1 MKINRIRKSVLV
13 LFMCTLL
20 LWQFGLNRY
29 HACAQETLLFISTSP
44 INTTILL
51 DGSPQLNRSPLLIR
65 TLSPGDHII
74 EIMGLP
80 NPGSPRKIT
89 LNRGDIRSLSFD
101 YVNNNIQIHN
111 VHPSSFVTEVPLL
124 PEEYPKQK
132 SINILNIAIPVFAV
146 ISGLLTINDAVYSKD
161 TGLFFSPITITAY
174 TVTAGLTGYRIAL
187 GRQKKRYIQSVDEQ
201 FDNVNTPFRMA
212 LEQYNMGQ
220 EALSLD
226 ELDRALFHY
235 TTIVHQ
241 YQNTMYLPYA
251 LYKIAKIH
259 AIREQYDL
267 ATQGFTH
274 ITAQY
279 PLPDL
284 YDRSL
289 KSLAD
294 IAASQGRYIE
304 SIGYLDRMVY
314 ADPLFNRNTVNR
326 YKAKLEEQWIKDRTY
341 GEGVSQ

>member
-1 MKINRIRKSVLV
+1 MKFSRMIKSALV
-13 LFMCTLL
+13 MFMCTLL
-20 LWQFGLNRY
+20 LWQFVNSRN
-29 HACAQETLLFISTSP
+29 HACAQDTLLFISTSP
-44 INTTILL
+44 INATVLL

-65 TLSPGDHII
+65 TLGPGDHTI
-74 EIMGLP
+74 EIMGLQ
-80 NPGSPRKIT
+80 NPGSPCKIT
-89 LNRGDIRSLSFD
+89 LSRGEIRSLSFD
-101 YVNNNIQIHN
+101 YVNNHILMHT
-111 VHPSSFVTEVPLL
+111 VHPPSFVTEIPLL

-132 SINILNIAIPVFAV
+132 SIKILNIAIPVFVV

-174 TVTAGLTGYRIAL
+174 TVTAGLAGYRIAL

-201 FDNVNTPFRMA
+201 FEHVNTPYRMA
-212 LEQYNMGQ
+212 LEQYNRGQ

-226 ELDRALFHY
+226 ELDQALFHY

-241 YQNTMYLPYA
+241 YQNTMYMPYA
-251 LYKIAKIH
+251 LYKIAKIQ
-259 AIREQYDL
+259 AIQEQYEL
-267 ATQGFTH
+267 ATKGFSL

-279 PLPDL
+279 PLSDL

-294 IAASQGRYIE
+294 IAAAQGRYVE

-314 ADPLFNRNTVNR
+314 ADPLFNRNAVNR
-326 YKAKLEEQWIKDRTY
+326 YKAKLEEQWMKQRTY
-341 GEGVSQ
+341 GEGESE